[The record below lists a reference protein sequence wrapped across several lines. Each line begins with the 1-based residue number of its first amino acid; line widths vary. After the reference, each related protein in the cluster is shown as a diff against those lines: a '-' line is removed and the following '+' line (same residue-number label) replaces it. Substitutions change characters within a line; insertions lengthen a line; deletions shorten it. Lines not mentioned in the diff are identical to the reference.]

1 MSKKTCR
8 RLGQTLRLLILSDKP
23 EEADDESACLEVY
36 KVYLIKH
43 QIYEEISAEHYLLL
57 MIKTLSDMNPY
68 LILLTHNDLG
78 GDMAPHLAARLKL
91 GVCLDCLDLELEA
104 QTKLLLQT
112 KPVYGGRAAAGC
124 SGSKWIVAVN
134 KDPEAHILR
143 NQTWVSRPI
152 TGNFCLF

>member
-1 MSKKTCR
+1 
-8 RLGQTLRLLILSDKP
+8 
-23 EEADDESACLEVY
+23 
-36 KVYLIKH
+36 
-43 QIYEEISAEHYLLL
+43 
-57 MIKTLSDMNPY
+57 
-68 LILLTHNDLG
+68 
-78 GDMAPHLAARLKL
+78 LAARLKL